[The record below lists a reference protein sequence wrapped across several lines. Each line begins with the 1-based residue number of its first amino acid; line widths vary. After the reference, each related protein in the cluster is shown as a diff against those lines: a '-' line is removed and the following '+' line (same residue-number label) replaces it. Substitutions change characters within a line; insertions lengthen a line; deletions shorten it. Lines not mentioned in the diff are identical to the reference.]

1 VLKNPNN
8 LGYGGNQKL
17 GYTYAL
23 DHGFDAV
30 VLLHGDG
37 QYAPEILE
45 DLITPIA
52 RDEADVVLG
61 SRMLV
66 PRDALRGGMPLYK
79 YVGNRILT
87 MAQNRLLDSALS
99 EFHTGYRVFR
109 TALLRK
115 LPFTFN
121 DDGFAFDT
129 DILIQCLDTRAR
141 IVEQP
146 IPTFYGSEVCRV
158 NGMRYA
164 WQVFSNTI
172 RSRLHHLGLF
182 SDPRFEYTHMSP
194 YESKLGFDSS
204 HEYVFRHIP
213 PGSVVLDIGC
223 GSGAVAA
230 ALKADKHC
238 TIHGIDH
245 LDYRLQDTLS
255 PFASFQVIDLDHQ
268 PLLLLDAVV
277 EQLDVVLLLDV
288 IEHLNHPEAFLL
300 QLRRLFDGRSVRLIL
315 TTGNVGFLSLRLG
328 LLLGQFNYGRRGI
341 LDHTHKRLF
350 TFSSLTRMLKQH
362 GYTIE
367 HRSPIPVPFPLFCPW
382 PWLAALL
389 LKLNHGL
396 SIGFPALF
404 GFQIAVVARP
414 RPSIPY
420 LLAQAQTQTN
430 KAQNLDVGLETLPVK
445 APGAQADA

>member
-1 VLKNPNN
+1 MP
-8 LGYGGNQKL
+8 
-17 GYTYAL
+17 
-23 DHGFDAV
+23 GFRNAQGQHPDRHVEAPVIDDASSDAIV
-30 VLLHGDG
+30 EAAQAYLPATTAGDG
-37 QYAPEILE
+37 VEKPEQPRLWERRNWATPMPRSRVWMLQLLMATGSMPPEILE

-61 SRMLV
+61 SKHACS
-66 PRDALRGGMPLYK
+66 PRCIAGAYSHK

-223 GSGAVAA
+223 GSGAVRAHS
-230 ALKADKHC
+230 KP
-238 TIHGIDH
+238 TSTVPSTVSNH
-245 LDYRLQDTLS
+245 LRLPATVDPCRLLLF
-255 PFASFQVIDLDHQ
+255 PQVIDLDHQ
-268 PLLLLDAVV
+268 PLLSDAVV

-300 QLRRLFDGRSVRLIL
+300 LRRLLDGRSVRLIL
-315 TTGNVGFLSLRLG
+315 TTGTW
-328 LLLGQFNYGRRGI
+328 
-341 LDHTHKRLF
+341 D
-350 TFSSLTRMLKQH
+350 
-362 GYTIE
+362 
-367 HRSPIPVPFPLFCPW
+367 FCPFGW
-382 PWLAALL
+382 GCCWASSTMVA
-389 LKLNHGL
+389 G
-396 SIGFPALF
+396 GFWTTPINGCLRF
-404 GFQIAVVARP
+404 RP
-414 RPSIPY
+414 
-420 LLAQAQTQTN
+420 
-430 KAQNLDVGLETLPVK
+430 
-445 APGAQADA
+445 